1 MKALRQLLLR
11 LLKVPPEPRPP
22 PGASDSL
29 RVFRAAPAY
38 YRYGLM
44 KWGFTQ
50 IGAVLGLFLTF
61 GFFSL
66 HLGALDRFDFL
77 SRFEVIAIAFVI
89 LQAVVTLALLRLRY
103 ELRWYLVSDRA
114 LRIREGIYSI
124 REQTMTV
131 ANIQNMA
138 IKQGPIQRFFG
149 ISDLEVRTAGGGKTE
164 QGDAKANDPHLGSLT
179 GIDNAQEVRDL
190 ILASLS
196 RHRDAGLGDPDEASP
211 KASSLAAAPVLPKP
225 ASSDAVDA
233 ATELLEQVRGLRSQL
248 ASLEM

>member
-1 MKALRQLLLR
+1 MKALRRLLLR

-38 YRYGLM
+38 YRYSLV

-50 IGAVLGLFLTF
+50 IVAVLGLLLTF

-66 HLGALDRFDFL
+66 DLGRLDRFDFL
-77 SRFEVIAIAFVI
+77 SGLEIFAIPAIA
-89 LQAVVTLALLRLRY
+89 LQAVVTLALLRLRW
-103 ELRWYLVSDRA
+103 ELRWHIVSDQA

-138 IKQGPIQRFFG
+138 IKQGPIQRFFR

-164 QGDAKANDPHLGSLT
+164 QGDAKSKDPHLGSLT
-179 GIDNAQEVRDL
+179 GIDNAKEVRDL

-196 RHRDAGLGDPDEASP
+196 RHRNAGLGDPDEASHSA
-211 KASSLAAAPVLPKP
+211 ASPT
-225 ASSDAVDA
+225 SSDAVA
-233 ATELLEQVRGLRSQL
+233 AASELLEQVRGLRSQI
-248 ASLEM
+248 ASLEV